1 MYTFTCTSTQ
11 HAHTMNTPR
20 HTHIHGHVYRSS
32 QPGGGTPHR
41 PTARGHFTHSSEHL
55 SCAVQTLRDPC
66 PFSTC
71 SSESH
76 RAAVSGDPS
85 PRALQLPVCKGFIPA
100 AGVEVSGVRQEWW
113 VLPLPQASLGS
124 PEGHPAAAGSY
135 PCALPACTVFD
146 EAGQGSP
153 GQGCSLGEAAPPLT
167 LEARYG
173 QNRPWGF
180 RCLEGG

>member
-146 EAGQGSP
+146 